1 MENLKKEIKKKRKT
15 ISDNTLKIYVNNIN
29 RLYKKLTSKKE
40 DFENLSFLKDFEKVN
55 SFLNG
60 DQKNGKKLSLQ
71 TKKQYYASIVVAL
84 KSTQA
89 SPKLLQNYSKE
100 MIKLQETYESNRKEQ
115 KKSKTQKENWIEY
128 QTLLNV
134 YKYYKNKVKLQKI
147 RSKKELNDKEMKLL
161 KKFIILSLYLSNP
174 KDNPPRRGID
184 YAEMIITKKKPSEDN
199 KNYLYIK
206 NFRNKSFI
214 FQNYKTKKTHGRQEI
229 KVSNILNND
238 LNLWLKF
245 NKTKYLLPNPN
256 GESSITPNQLTKLL
270 NHIFKK
276 RLDKT
281 ISINLIRSIIVSEIY
296 KDMPKLK
303 SLEETATKMGHTVQE
318 AIQTYTK
325 KD

>member
-1 MENLKKEIKKKRKT
+1 MENLKKQIKKKRES

-29 RLYKKLTSKKE
+29 RLYKKLTSKGE
-40 DFENLSFLKDFEKVN
+40 DFENLSFLKDFDKVK

-60 DQKNGKKLSLQ
+60 EQKNGKKLSLQ

-84 KSTQA
+84 KATQA
-89 SPKLLQNYSKE
+89 TPKLQDSYSKE

-115 KKSKTQKENWIEY
+115 TKSKTQKENWIEY
-128 QTLLNV
+128 RTLLNV

-147 RSKKELNDKEMKLL
+147 RSKKELNQKEMKLL

-184 YAEMIITKKKPSEDN
+184 YAEMIITKKKPEEDN

-206 NFRNKSFI
+206 NFRNKDFI

-238 LNLWLKF
+238 INLWLKF
-245 NKTKYLLPNPN
+245 NKSKYLLPNEN
-256 GESSITPNQLTKLL
+256 GDNSITPNQLTKLL